1 MGDRAVTDKARRQ
14 LRIMELIRSEAI
26 STQEELVDRLRRE
39 GIEVTQ
45 ATVSRDIKEMHL
57 VKVPAGDGTYRY
69 ALPDERTPGAHA
81 ERLLRI
87 LRESVTGYDSSENIV
102 VVHTLPATAQSVA
115 EAIDLLR
122 AEEVIGTLA
131 GERTV
136 FIVIRPKEAVPRF
149 LQRLAELLG

>member
-1 MGDRAVTDKARRQ
+1 MPDKSRRQ
-14 LRIMELIRSEAI
+14 VRIMQIIRHEVI
-26 STQEELVDRLRRE
+26 STQEELVERLRSQ

-45 ATVSRDIKEMHL
+45 ATVSRDIKEMKL
-57 VKVPAGDGTYRY
+57 VKVPVGDGRYRY
-69 ALPDERTPGAHA
+69 ALPEEPGSGAYA

-87 LRESVTGYDSSENIV
+87 LRESVTGYDASENMV
-102 VVHTLPATAQSVA
+102 VIHTLPATAQSVA

-136 FIVIRPKEAVPRF
+136 FIVVRPKEAVERF
-149 LQRLAELLG
+149 LARLGDLLG